1 MDWEEKELHQH
12 QWHRAEEPPQQKGK
26 SLSFLLLALRGL
38 KGRWRRWAG
47 TTVPCSSSSWAVD
60 SFAEE
65 EEHWWHWGVRG
76 SVLLQP
82 PGRSEQ
88 RSECSRAG
96 SPVLGWTTVSEGMAA
111 GRGAIL
117 YLHFKW
123 VFHVKLIYMYVY
135 VCVYINNVNFR
146 IGSNAYTGL
155 KFAW

>member
-1 MDWEEKELHQH
+1 MEEVGWYHSPLLQ
-12 QWHRAEEPPQQKGK
+12 
-26 SLSFLLLALRGL
+26 FLLGCCQLCRGGGALVALG
-38 KGRWRRWAG
+38 W
-47 TTVPCSSSSWAVD
+47 
-60 SFAEE
+60 
-65 EEHWWHWGVRG
+65 RG

-96 SPVLGWTTVSEGMAA
+96 SPVLGWTTVSEGKAA